1 MHVCRASTLRREEIQ
16 EERLERKME
25 ILKDAI
31 HKSHKRL
38 RVAEDDG
45 EEYVSSHLVH
55 AEEVKVEVCNRSCSR
70 PQFRG
75 LFHEAS

>member
-1 MHVCRASTLRREEIQ
+1 MYFRESTLRREEIQ

-31 HKSHKRL
+31 QKSHKRQ

-45 EEYVSSHLVH
+45 EEYVASHLVH
-55 AEEVKVEVCNRSCSR
+55 AEQVKVEVRMLH
-70 PQFRG
+70 P
-75 LFHEAS
+75 